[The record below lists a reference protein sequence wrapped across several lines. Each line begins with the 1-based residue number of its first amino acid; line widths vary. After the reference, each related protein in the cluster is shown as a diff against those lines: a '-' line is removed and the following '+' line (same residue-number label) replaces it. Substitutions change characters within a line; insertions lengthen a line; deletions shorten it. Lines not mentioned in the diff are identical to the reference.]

1 MGFVHRL
8 PWVMLSVSV
17 RHNVGRNIVGAT
29 NKCTLVVFMVYIELI
44 EVEKA
49 WKSYVRKR
57 CAR

>member
-1 MGFVHRL
+1 
-8 PWVMLSVSV
+8 MLSVSV

-29 NKCTLVVFMVYIELI
+29 NKYTTVVFLVYIELI

-57 CAR
+57 CVR